1 MKKSSFFLFFVSILL
16 AAEGIPAQ
24 NRTFSQQPEILLG
37 LKLDR
42 SASLTFVDVD
52 GDGSLDVLVANGRH
66 WPQGNEV
73 FLNNGKGRF
82 TIGYPLGV
90 EFSTSYAVPAG
101 DLDGD
106 GDCDVVVAND
116 SAPNQ
121 IYRND
126 GKGRFSRA
134 GVIGPEVEPTRG
146 VKLADMNG
154 DGMLDALVTNRG
166 TENGIYLNEGDLQFA
181 KKRGF
186 GTSDDATISL
196 AVADVNQ
203 DDYPDLVL
211 ANRNGQGNEVY
222 INDSKLSFA
231 KSYPFGEGNDQTRAV
246 AIADMDGDGHLDI
259 VTANIGEA
267 NGVYFGDSTGLF
279 DDGFRF
285 GCPEGKTYSVIVADL
300 DKDGDPDIVTG
311 NVGMQNAVFFN
322 DGTGRYFVEV
332 RFGGLEDNTYGVAV
346 GDVNSDGFPDIGV
359 ANSEGLNGIH
369 ISRPIRDR
377 NPSKPQ
383 EESAINTV
391 DAEAKLRELGITLPE
406 PPKPVANYVNG
417 VRTGNLIF
425 LAGKGPVRADGSE
438 ITGKL
443 GREISIEEGYEAA
456 RLTAINQLSVLKAML
471 GDLNKVKRIVK
482 VLGMVNSDP
491 SFVEQPAVINGFS
504 DLMVEVF
511 GDRGRHAR
519 AAVGMASLPRGQA
532 VEIELIVEVEK

>member
-1 MKKSSFFLFFVSILL
+1 MKKYSIFLLFVSILFS
-16 AAEGIPAQ
+16 AEGIPAQ
-24 NRTFSQQPEILLG
+24 TRTFSKQPQILLG

-52 GDGSLDVLVANGRH
+52 GDRDLDVLVANGRH
-66 WPQGNEV
+66 WPQVNEV

-82 TIGYPLGV
+82 TLGYPLGV
-90 EFSTSYAVPAG
+90 EFSTSYALPAG

-126 GKGRFSRA
+126 GKGRFSLA

-146 VKLADMNG
+146 VKLADLNG
-154 DGMLDALVTNRG
+154 DGMLDVLVTNRG
-166 TENGIYLNEGDLQFA
+166 TENGIYLNEGNLKFA

-186 GTSDDATISL
+186 GTRDDATISL
-196 AVADVNQ
+196 SVADVNQ
-203 DDYPDLVL
+203 DGYPDLVL
-211 ANRNGQGNEVY
+211 ANRNGQENAVY
-222 INDSKLSFA
+222 LNDSKLSFS

-279 DDGFRF
+279 DDGIRF
-285 GCPEGKTYSVIVADL
+285 GRPEGQTYSIIVMDM

-311 NVGMQNAVFFN
+311 NVRMQNAVYFN
-322 DGTGRYFVEV
+322 DGTGRHFVEV
-332 RFGGLEDNTYGVAV
+332 RFGGLEDITYGIAV
-346 GDVNSDGFPDIGV
+346 GDVNADGFPDIGV
-359 ANSEGLNGIH
+359 ANSDGLNGIH
-369 ISRPIRDR
+369 ISLAAAPQKKLAATPID
-377 NPSKPQ
+377 P
-383 EESAINTV
+383 
-391 DAEAKLRELGITLPE
+391 EAKLKELGITLPE
-406 PPKPVANYVNG
+406 PPNPVANYVNG
-417 VRTGNLIF
+417 VKTGNLLF
-425 LAGKGPVRADGSE
+425 LAGKGPKRADGSE
-438 ITGKL
+438 IKGKL
-443 GREISIEEGYEAA
+443 GRDISIEEGYEAA

-491 SFVEQPAVINGFS
+491 SFVDQPAVINGFS
-504 DLMVEVF
+504 DLIVEVF

-519 AAVGMASLPRGQA
+519 AAVGMASLPRGIA
-532 VEIELIVEVEK
+532 VEIEMIVEIEK

>member
-1 MKKSSFFLFFVSILL
+1 MKKYSVILFFVSIVLY
-16 AAEGIPAQ
+16 AEGIPAQ
-24 NRTFSQQPEILLG
+24 NRTFSTQPEILLG

-42 SASLTFVDVD
+42 SASLTFADVD
-52 GDGSLDVLVANGRH
+52 GDNNLDVLVANGRH
-66 WPQGNEV
+66 WPQVNEV

-82 TIGYPLGV
+82 TMGYPLGV
-90 EFSTSYAVPAG
+90 EFSTSYALPVG

-126 GKGRFSRA
+126 GNGRFFLV
-134 GVIGPEVEPTRG
+134 GDIGPEIEPTRG
-146 VKLADMNG
+146 IKLADMNG

-166 TENGIYLNEGDLQFA
+166 TENGIYLNEGNLQFM

-203 DDYPDLVL
+203 DGYPDLVL
-211 ANRNGQGNEVY
+211 ANRNGQRNAVY
-222 INDSKLSFA
+222 INDSKLGFT

-246 AIADMDGDGHLDI
+246 AIGDMDGDGHLDI
-259 VTANIGEA
+259 VTANIGEK
-267 NGVYFGDSTGLF
+267 NGIYFGDSKGLF

-285 GCPEGKTYSVIVADL
+285 GHAEGKTYAVMVADL
-300 DKDGDPDIVTG
+300 DKDGDQDIVTG
-311 NVGMQNAVFFN
+311 NVGMQNAVYFN
-322 DGTGRYFVEV
+322 DGTGRNFVEV
-332 RFGGLEDNTYGVAV
+332 HFGGLKDNTYGIAV

-359 ANSEGLNGIH
+359 ANSDGLNGIH
-369 ISRPIRDR
+369 INIASRPQ
-377 NPSKPQ
+377 KKL
-383 EESAINTV
+383 AIIPF

-425 LAGKGPVRADGSE
+425 LAGKGPKRADGSE
-438 ITGKL
+438 ITGKV

-491 SFVEQPAVINGFS
+491 SFVEHSAVINGFS

-519 AAVGMASLPRGQA
+519 ASVGMTSLPRDQA